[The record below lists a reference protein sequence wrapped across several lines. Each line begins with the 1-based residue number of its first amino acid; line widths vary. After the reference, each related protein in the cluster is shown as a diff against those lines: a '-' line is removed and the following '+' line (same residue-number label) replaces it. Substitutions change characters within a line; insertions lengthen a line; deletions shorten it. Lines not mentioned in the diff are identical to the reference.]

1 MTGSRILV
9 FGLFAVAL
17 AASETRA
24 QLMLPGAAPAE
35 PQGAK
40 VAPARHKSSGSSV
53 KEAGAGAKGVKAGLE
68 PGIASLAGRPL
79 MLNGKSGLLQISG
92 DDKTA
97 TIDKLELAGE
107 SVSEPSQRCV
117 VDIVGEKPILAT
129 SAGRP
134 DGLMRFEADVPACP
148 IAFDVLDGA
157 VLVPAQI
164 TACVFKAAD
173 CQTTPGG
180 LWGPD
185 GASLVGDAAKI
196 VKERAAAEKAM
207 AKIVRAIEDRA
218 KESPRRPTWRATR
231 TASPASATNSATTT
245 PRKASTA
252 IAPCASPR
260 RGPLFSRRG
269 SMRSR
274 PQRRPRRR
282 AKRARRGSRRRGPS
296 SPSADA
302 ARVGP
307 ASAREA
313 DCLRG
318 ACVAR
323 GLDPWSVARRPEVIR

>member
-1 MTGSRILV
+1 MTRWLLPLICAL
-9 FGLFAVAL
+9 AAAL

-40 VAPARHKSSGSSV
+40 VAPARHRAPRSGV
-53 KEAGAGAKGVKAGLE
+53 TGAETEAKGAKAGAAL
-68 PGIASLAGRPL
+68 GIASIAGRPL

-97 TIDKLELAGE
+97 TIDKLQLAGE
-107 SVSEPSQRCV
+107 SVSDPSQRCV

-173 CQTTPGG
+173 CQTIPAG

-185 GASLVGDAAKI
+185 GAPLADDAAKI
-196 VKERAAAEKAM
+196 VKERAEAEKRM
-207 AKIVRAIEDRA
+207 AKLVREIDEHA
-218 KESPRRPTWRATR
+218 KESPDAASLARDQNAFAGQRDELCRDYAKESIHGYCALRLTQAR
-231 TASPASATNSATTT
+231 TALLQARLDALAAAPATASEKGK
-245 PRKASTA
+245 KAK
-252 IAPCASPR
+252 P
-260 RGPLFSRRG
+260 
-269 SMRSR
+269 
-274 PQRRPRRR
+274 
-282 AKRARRGSRRRGPS
+282 KK
-296 SPSADA
+296 A
-302 ARVGP
+302 ARQP
-307 ASAREA
+307 
-313 DCLRG
+313 
-318 ACVAR
+318 
-323 GLDPWSVARRPEVIR
+323 

>member
-1 MTGSRILV
+1 MICAL
-9 FGLFAVAL
+9 AAAL

-40 VAPARHKSSGSSV
+40 VAPARHRAPRSGV
-53 KEAGAGAKGVKAGLE
+53 TGAETEAKGAKAGAAL
-68 PGIASLAGRPL
+68 GIASIAGRPL

-97 TIDKLELAGE
+97 TIDKLQLAGE
-107 SVSEPSQRCV
+107 SVSDPSQRCV

-173 CQTTPGG
+173 CQTIPAG

-185 GASLVGDAAKI
+185 GAPLADDAAKI
-196 VKERAAAEKAM
+196 VKERAEAEKRM
-207 AKIVRAIEDRA
+207 AKLVREIEEHA
-218 KESPRRPTWRATR
+218 KESPDAASLARDQNAFAGQRDELCRDYAKESIHGYCALRVTQAR
-231 TASPASATNSATTT
+231 TALLQARLDALAAAPATASEKGK
-245 PRKASTA
+245 KAK
-252 IAPCASPR
+252 P
-260 RGPLFSRRG
+260 
-269 SMRSR
+269 
-274 PQRRPRRR
+274 
-282 AKRARRGSRRRGPS
+282 KK
-296 SPSADA
+296 A
-302 ARVGP
+302 ARQP
-307 ASAREA
+307 
-313 DCLRG
+313 
-318 ACVAR
+318 
-323 GLDPWSVARRPEVIR
+323 